1 MPLTA
6 SLDGNASS
14 FPPPSPSPGGG
25 DPNDPSH
32 SLPSFAFVIYQLSV
46 LISTLG
52 STAADTFT
60 RYQLLAAFS
69 NVLSTSINLR
79 EVPSS
84 ITADGAVHV
93 AAAVAPAS
101 SVTSP
106 IPEPPHTPTPPPLPR
121 SNTPSQS
128 PSLTIRVLTP
138 VQPLTPPPRR
148 SRRKRRPN
156 RSRSCP
162 SSPAAGPGSPRP
174 ASPTCSAPLA
184 DEAMEVKEADASDDG
199 YRATT
204 LSHSAKPS
212 SESVMPPSVSAPQ
225 LNPAPHSTAP
235 LRADEAMEVK
245 EVNASDDG
253 HRATT
258 LFHSARPSSESAVP
272 PSAPQADSPPP
283 AMLPTTTESSDLLES
298 SVSSPPAPSETKE
311 ASSADQPRRVVT
323 TPFSSPN
330 PFALLDVDC
339 KEKVAP
345 MDVRRASIPVPSACS
360 SSVATAS
367 RAHSKMDAE
376 FNYMAARIRKPK
388 PVVTVDEST
397 VTKRPCTRA
406 HPATASTHGFFQRLA
421 TRSGAVRAHFEKHYL
436 STSRMCPCDLFPVY
450 ASKVEGVPT
459 LPPELNAFCLQCISA
474 NVVSIGAPLVM
485 ALGSWAP
492 GFMAEMQAY
501 YLPCYDKREREKLE
515 KLATEMEKE
524 DRERRWGCLLERM
537 GFVDRA

>member
-1 MPLTA
+1 M
-6 SLDGNASS
+6 
-14 FPPPSPSPGGG
+14 
-25 DPNDPSH
+25 
-32 SLPSFAFVIYQLSV
+32 
-46 LISTLG
+46 
-52 STAADTFT
+52 
-60 RYQLLAAFS
+60 
-69 NVLSTSINLR
+69 
-79 EVPSS
+79 
-84 ITADGAVHV
+84 
-93 AAAVAPAS
+93 
-101 SVTSP
+101 
-106 IPEPPHTPTPPPLPR
+106 
-121 SNTPSQS
+121 
-128 PSLTIRVLTP
+128 
-138 VQPLTPPPRR
+138 
-148 SRRKRRPN
+148 
-156 RSRSCP
+156 
-162 SSPAAGPGSPRP
+162 
-174 ASPTCSAPLA
+174 
-184 DEAMEVKEADASDDG
+184 KEADASDDG

-235 LRADEAMEVK
+235 LQADEAMEVK
-245 EVNASDDG
+245 EADASDDG

-311 ASSADQPRRVVT
+311 ASSADQPRLVVT

-330 PFALLDVDC
+330 PFALLDDDC

-367 RAHSKMDAE
+367 RASSKMDAK

-388 PVVTVDEST
+388 PVVAVDEST

-459 LPPELNAFCLQCISA
+459 LPPELNAYSA
-474 NVVSIGAPLVM
+474 TFPSPPSAASAMMACTIPVRRRAAAAELPRLRKCEGQVWMEGSVVQHSKQRRGVLVQV
-485 ALGSWAP
+485 LS
-492 GFMAEMQAY
+492 
-501 YLPCYDKREREKLE
+501 
-515 KLATEMEKE
+515 
-524 DRERRWGCLLERM
+524 M
-537 GFVDRA
+537 GLTLHTVQ